1 MFHHTGAVIGAKA
14 VNFPTNT
21 EYTIHAKAVIIATGN
36 KDGND
41 GMTGGS
47 GYEDNG
53 TALAR
58 KAGAKIGT
66 YGKNNTESIYVDGEK
81 HVLTEAGNAVA
92 HLYAVGEV
100 TEIVSTGHCYTMC
113 GARNAWSIFFGRI
126 AGCNAAAE

>member
-1 MFHHTGAVIGAKA
+1 M
-14 VNFPTNT
+14 NT
-21 EYTIHAKAVIIATGN
+21 TIHAKAVIIATGN

-66 YGKNNTESIYVDGEK
+66 YGKNNTESIYVDGET
-81 HVLTEAGNAVA
+81 HMLTEAGNAVA

-113 GARNAWSIFFGRI
+113 GARNAWSIFSGRI